1 MIQDDKIIHKT
12 RFGRTDVFE
21 IVNKFPNGNV
31 VWPIGRA
38 NFPYEGF
45 IPLARPTDVPY
56 HIDMNSLKALRVD
69 EPIAS
74 DILKEASLYEINS
87 LNYEDVVRNLIARNN
102 YDSKRN
108 SQFGS

>member
-21 IVNKFPNGNV
+21 IVDKFPNGYV

-74 DILKEASLYEINS
+74 DILKEVHYREVNS
-87 LNYEDVVRNLIARNN
+87 MTFDDVVSSLMSF
-102 YDSKRN
+102 YDKR
-108 SQFGS
+108 